1 MLLGE
6 ATLPLCAAAADVA
19 GALKRRFKLE
29 LSDEQ
34 LRTFV
39 NQMVAD
45 SLDNWGTIKYDQ
57 FQELSNGIVP

>member
-1 MLLGE
+1 MRARAVGS
-6 ATLPLCAAAADVA
+6 ARPAPPACVRADVRVHA
-19 GALKRRFKLE
+19 RCAV
-29 LSDEQ
+29 Q
-34 LRTFV
+34 LRAFV